1 MNHAVVLVAICSAI
15 VGTSYGMHSPI
26 VPVFAREQLAADYS
40 QVGIIGTVNF
50 LPYMFAPF
58 FVGILLDRL
67 NKSYVLLSGILLNVF
82 SIFILS
88 TVHSTLEIMLYRA
101 IAGVAHALF
110 WPSSEVL
117 ISINSSAPDRR
128 VKNISVFIAAWIL
141 GFMVGPLIG
150 KLILNAF
157 DYYALF
163 QLAAA
168 TMAVAIVPSVLLRSY
183 GWPAVQKDL
192 EVVRASSVEV
202 VKEIVNHPRLAGVI
216 LYYAITFGVV
226 LAVYPAY
233 MSDASLTTEDIEIMF
248 FFFGISRFATLLLLL
263 LLVTRISKY
272 GELALAL
279 AVSTTAVGMII
290 SFSSTSVLSFAVS
303 IALFGISTSIF
314 YPVSFS
320 LVTMDTPSG
329 HVGSK
334 LGVYNTLFGTGWT
347 SGPIL
352 AGFASDAFGSGSP
365 YLAFFIIGTTF
376 AAAIIIFRKGRNHF

>member
-1 MNHAVVLVAICSAI
+1 MNPAVVLVAICSAI
-15 VGTSYGMHSPI
+15 VGVSYGMHSPV

-40 QVGIIGTVNF
+40 QVGLIGTANF
-50 LPYMFAPF
+50 IPFMFAPF
-58 FVGILLDRL
+58 FIGILLDRL

-88 TVHSTLEIMLYRA
+88 TVQSTLEVTFYRA
-101 IAGVAHALF
+101 LAGVAHALF
-110 WPSSEVL
+110 WPSCEVL
-117 ISINSSAPDRR
+117 ISINSAPERR
-128 VKNISVFIAAWIL
+128 VRNISVFIAAWIL

-157 DYYALF
+157 DYYTLF

-168 TMAVAIVPSVLLRSY
+168 TMAVGIVPSILLRSY

-192 EVVRASSVEV
+192 EVRASSVEV
-202 VKEIVNHPRLAGVI
+202 AKEIATHPKLAGVI

-248 FFFGISRFATLLLLL
+248 FFFGVSRFATLLLL
-263 LLVTRISKY
+263 VTRISRY

-303 IALFGISTSIF
+303 ITLFGLSTSIF
-314 YPVSFS
+314 YPVTFS

-329 HVGSK
+329 RVGSK
-334 LGVYNTLFGTGWT
+334 LGVYNTLFGAGWT
-347 SGPIL
+347 AGPIV
-352 AGFASDAFGSGSP
+352 AGFASDAFGTGSP
-365 YLAFFIIGTTF
+365 YLAFFVIGGTF
-376 AAAIIIFRKGRNHF
+376 AAAITIFRKGRNHF

>member
-15 VGTSYGMHSPI
+15 VGISYGMHSPI

-40 QVGIIGTVNF
+40 QVGLIGSLNL

-88 TVHSTLEIMLYRA
+88 SVESTLELMLYRA
-101 IAGVAHALF
+101 LAGVAHALF

-141 GFMVGPLIG
+141 GFTVGPLIG
-150 KLILNAF
+150 NLILNAF

-168 TMAVAIVPSVLLRSY
+168 TMAAGIVPSVLLRSY

-192 EVVRASSVEV
+192 EVVRASSIEV
-202 VKEIVNHPRLAGVI
+202 AKEIANHPRLAGVI

-233 MSDASLTTEDIEIMF
+233 MSDASLTTQDIEIMF
-248 FFFGISRFATLLLLL
+248 FLFGISRFATLM
-263 LLVTRISKY
+263 LLVTRISRY
-272 GELALAL
+272 GDLALAL

-303 IALFGISTSIF
+303 IALFGLSTSIF
-314 YPVSFS
+314 YPISFS

-334 LGVYNTLFGTGWT
+334 LGVYNTLFGAGWMA
-347 SGPIL
+347 GPLL
-352 AGFASDAFGSGSP
+352 AGFASDAFGSASP
-365 YLAFFIIGTTF
+365 YLAFFIIGSAF
-376 AAAIIIFRKGRNHF
+376 AAAITIFRKGRNHF

>member
-1 MNHAVVLVAICSAI
+1 MNPAVVLVAICSAI
-15 VGTSYGMHSPI
+15 VGVSYGMHSPV

-40 QVGIIGTVNF
+40 QVGLIGTANF
-50 LPYMFAPF
+50 LPFMFAPLF
-58 FVGILLDRL
+58 IGILLDRL

-88 TVHSTLEIMLYRA
+88 TVQSTLEVTFYRA
-101 IAGVAHALF
+101 LTGVAHALF
-110 WPSSEVL
+110 WPSCEVL
-117 ISINSSAPDRR
+117 IAVNSAPERR
-128 VKNISVFIAAWIL
+128 VRNISVFIAAWIL

-157 DYYALF
+157 DYYTLF

-168 TMAVAIVPSVLLRSY
+168 TMAVGIVPSVLLRSY

-192 EVVRASSVEV
+192 EVRASSVEV
-202 VKEIVNHPRLAGVI
+202 AKEIATHPKLAGVI

-248 FFFGISRFATLLLLL
+248 FFFGVSRFATLLLL
-263 LLVTRISKY
+263 VTRISRY

-303 IALFGISTSIF
+303 IALFGLSTSIF
-314 YPVSFS
+314 YPVTFS

-334 LGVYNTLFGTGWT
+334 LGVYNTLFGAGWT
-347 SGPIL
+347 AGPIV

-365 YLAFFIIGTTF
+365 YLAFFVIGSTF
-376 AAAIIIFRKGRNHF
+376 AAAITIFRKGRNHF

>member
-1 MNHAVVLVAICSAI
+1 MNHAVLLVAICSAI
-15 VGTSYGMHSPI
+15 VGISYGMHSPI
-26 VPVFAREQLAADYS
+26 VPVFAREQLTADYS
-40 QVGIIGTVNF
+40 QVGLIGTLNY

-88 TVHSTLEIMLYRA
+88 SVQSTLELMFYRVLT
-101 IAGVAHALF
+101 GVAHALF

-117 ISINSSAPDRR
+117 ISINSSAQDWR
-128 VKNISVFIAAWIL
+128 VRNISVFIAAWIL
-141 GFMVGPLIG
+141 GFMVGSLIG

-157 DYYALF
+157 DYYTLF

-168 TMAVAIVPSVLLRSY
+168 IMAVGIVPSVLLRSY

-192 EVVRASSVEV
+192 EVRTSSIEV
-202 VKEIVNHPRLAGVI
+202 AKEIATHPKLGGVI

-233 MSDASLTTEDIEIMF
+233 MRDSSLTTEDIEMMF
-248 FFFGISRFATLLLLL
+248 FFFGISRFATLLLL
-263 LLVTRISKY
+263 VARISRY
-272 GELALAL
+272 NELALAL
-279 AVSTTAVGMII
+279 AVSATAVGMII
-290 SFSSTSVLSFAVS
+290 SFLSPSILSFAVS
-303 IALFGISTSIF
+303 IALFGFSTSIF
-314 YPVSFS
+314 YPISFS
-320 LVTMDTPSG
+320 LVTRNTPSE

-334 LGVYNTLFGTGWT
+334 LGVYNSLFGIGWT
-347 SGPIL
+347 AGPIM

-365 YLAFFIIGTTF
+365 YLAFFIIGAMF
-376 AAAIIIFRKGRNHF
+376 AAAITIFRKGRNHF

>member
-15 VGTSYGMHSPI
+15 VGISYGMHSPI

-40 QVGIIGTVNF
+40 QVGLIGTVNF

-88 TVHSTLEIMLYRA
+88 SVQSTLEVMLYRA
-101 IAGVAHALF
+101 LAGVAHALF

-202 VKEIVNHPRLAGVI
+202 AKEIANHPRLAGVI

-248 FFFGISRFATLLLLL
+248 FFFGISRFATLLLL
-263 LLVTRISKY
+263 VTRISRY
-272 GELALAL
+272 GDLALAL
-279 AVSTTAVGMII
+279 AVSATAVGMII

-303 IALFGISTSIF
+303 IALFGLSTSIF

-334 LGVYNTLFGTGWT
+334 LGVYNTLFGAGWMA
-347 SGPIL
+347 GPIV

-365 YLAFFIIGTTF
+365 YLAFFIIGSTF
-376 AAAIIIFRKGRNHF
+376 AAAITIFRKGRNHF

>member
-1 MNHAVVLVAICSAI
+1 MNPAVVLVAICSAI
-15 VGTSYGMHSPI
+15 VGVSYGMHSPV

-40 QVGIIGTVNF
+40 QVGLIGTANF
-50 LPYMFAPF
+50 LPFMFAPF
-58 FVGILLDRL
+58 FIGILLDRL

-88 TVHSTLEIMLYRA
+88 TVQSTLEVTFYRA
-101 IAGVAHALF
+101 LTGVAHALF
-110 WPSSEVL
+110 WPSCEVL
-117 ISINSSAPDRR
+117 IAVNSAPERR
-128 VKNISVFIAAWIL
+128 VRNISVFIAAWIL

-157 DYYALF
+157 DYYTLF

-168 TMAVAIVPSVLLRSY
+168 TMAVGIVPSVLLRSY

-192 EVVRASSVEV
+192 EVRASSVEV
-202 VKEIVNHPRLAGVI
+202 AKEIATHPKLAGVI

-248 FFFGISRFATLLLLL
+248 FFFGVSRFATLLLL
-263 LLVTRISKY
+263 VTRISRY

-303 IALFGISTSIF
+303 IALFGLSTSIF
-314 YPVSFS
+314 YPVTFS

-334 LGVYNTLFGTGWT
+334 LGVYNTLFGAGWT
-347 SGPIL
+347 AGPIV

-365 YLAFFIIGTTF
+365 YLAFFVIGSTF
-376 AAAIIIFRKGRNHF
+376 VAAITIFRKGRNHF

>member
-1 MNHAVVLVAICSAI
+1 MNPAVVLVAICSAI
-15 VGTSYGMHSPI
+15 VGVSYGMHSPV

-40 QVGIIGTVNF
+40 QVGLIGTANF
-50 LPYMFAPF
+50 LPFMFAPF
-58 FVGILLDRL
+58 FIGILLDRL

-88 TVHSTLEIMLYRA
+88 TVQSTLEVTFYRA
-101 IAGVAHALF
+101 LTGVAHALF
-110 WPSSEVL
+110 WPSCEVL
-117 ISINSSAPDRR
+117 IAVNSAPEWR
-128 VKNISVFIAAWIL
+128 VRNISVFIAAWIL

-157 DYYALF
+157 DYYTLF

-168 TMAVAIVPSVLLRSY
+168 TMAVGIVPSVLLRSY

-192 EVVRASSVEV
+192 EVRASSVEV
-202 VKEIVNHPRLAGVI
+202 AKEIATHPKLAGVI

-248 FFFGISRFATLLLLL
+248 FFFGVSRFATLLLL
-263 LLVTRISKY
+263 VTRISRY

-279 AVSTTAVGMII
+279 AVSTTTVGMII

-303 IALFGISTSIF
+303 IALFGLSTSIF
-314 YPVSFS
+314 YPVTFS

-334 LGVYNTLFGTGWT
+334 LGVYNTLFGAGWT
-347 SGPIL
+347 AGPIV
-352 AGFASDAFGSGSP
+352 AGFASDAFGPGSP
-365 YLAFFIIGTTF
+365 YLAFFVIGSTF
-376 AAAIIIFRKGRNHF
+376 VAAITIFRKGRNHF

>member
-1 MNHAVVLVAICSAI
+1 MNPAVVLVAICSAI
-15 VGTSYGMHSPI
+15 VGVSYGMHSPV

-40 QVGIIGTVNF
+40 QVGLIGTANF
-50 LPYMFAPF
+50 LPFMFAPF
-58 FVGILLDRL
+58 FIGILLDRL

-88 TVHSTLEIMLYRA
+88 TVQTTLEVTFYRA
-101 IAGVAHALF
+101 LAGVAHALF
-110 WPSSEVL
+110 WPSCEVL
-117 ISINSSAPDRR
+117 ISVNSAPERR
-128 VKNISVFIAAWIL
+128 VRNISVFIAAWIL

-157 DYYALF
+157 DYYTLF

-168 TMAVAIVPSVLLRSY
+168 TMAVGIVPSVLLRPY

-192 EVVRASSVEV
+192 EVRASSVEV
-202 VKEIVNHPRLAGVI
+202 AKEIATHPKLAGVI

-248 FFFGISRFATLLLLL
+248 FFFGVSRFATLLLL
-263 LLVTRISKY
+263 VTRISRY

-279 AVSTTAVGMII
+279 AVSTTALGMII

-303 IALFGISTSIF
+303 IALFGLSTSIF
-314 YPVSFS
+314 YPVTFS
-320 LVTMDTPSG
+320 LVTMDTPSEY
-329 HVGSK
+329 VGLK
-334 LGVYNTLFGTGWT
+334 LGVYNTLFGAGWT
-347 SGPIL
+347 AGPIV
-352 AGFASDAFGSGSP
+352 AGFASDAFGPGSP
-365 YLAFFIIGTTF
+365 YLAFFVIGSTF
-376 AAAIIIFRKGRNHF
+376 AAAITIFRKGRNHF

>member
-15 VGTSYGMHSPI
+15 VGISYGMHSPV

-40 QVGIIGTVNF
+40 QVGLIGTVNY

-82 SIFILS
+82 SIFLLS
-88 TVHSTLEIMLYRA
+88 TAQSIPEIMLYRA

-117 ISINSSAPDRR
+117 VSINSSGPERR

-157 DYYALF
+157 DYYTLF

-168 TMAVAIVPSVLLRSY
+168 AMAVGIVPSVLLHSY
-183 GWPAVQKDL
+183 GWPAVQKEL
-192 EVVRASSVEV
+192 EIIRPSFVAVL
-202 VKEIVNHPRLAGVI
+202 KEISNHLRLAVVI

-263 LLVTRISKY
+263 IVARISRHS
-272 GELALAL
+272 ELALVL
-279 AVSTTAVGMII
+279 AISTMAVGMII
-290 SFSSTSVLSFAVS
+290 SFSSTSFVSFTVS
-303 IALFGISTSIF
+303 VALFGISISIF
-314 YPVSFS
+314 YPVSFG

-334 LGVYNTLFGTGWT
+334 LGVYNTLFGAGWT
-347 SGPIL
+347 TGPIV
-352 AGFASDAFGSGSP
+352 AGFASDVFGSGSP
-365 YLAFFIIGTTF
+365 YLAFSIIGCTF
-376 AAAIIIFRKGRNHF
+376 AVAITILRKGHNHF

>member
-15 VGTSYGMHSPI
+15 VGISYGMHSPI

-40 QVGIIGTVNF
+40 QVGLIGAVNY
-50 LPYMFAPF
+50 LPYIFAPF

-88 TVHSTLEIMLYRA
+88 SVQSTLEVMLYRA
-101 IAGVAHALF
+101 LAGVAHALF

-157 DYYALF
+157 DYYTLF

-168 TMAVAIVPSVLLRSY
+168 TMAVGIVPSVLLRSY

-192 EVVRASSVEV
+192 EVRASSVEV
-202 VKEIVNHPRLAGVI
+202 ANEIATHPKLAGVI

-233 MSDASLTTEDIEIMF
+233 MSDASLTTEDVEVLF
-248 FFFGISRFATLLLLL
+248 FFFGVSRFATLLLL
-263 LLVTRISKY
+263 VTRISRY

-279 AVSTTAVGMII
+279 AVSTTAAGMII
-290 SFSSTSVLSFAVS
+290 SFSSTSVVSFVVS
-303 IALFGISTSIF
+303 LALFGLSTSIF
-314 YPVSFS
+314 YPVSYS
-320 LVTMDTPSG
+320 LVTMNTPSR

-334 LGVYNTLFGTGWT
+334 LGVYNALFGAGWT
-347 SGPIL
+347 AGPIV

-376 AAAIIIFRKGRNHF
+376 VAATIIFRKGSNHF

>member
-1 MNHAVVLVAICSAI
+1 MNHAIVLVAICSGI
-15 VGTSYGMHSPI
+15 VGISYGMHSPI

-40 QVGIIGTVNF
+40 QVGLIGTANY

-58 FVGILLDRL
+58 FIGILLDRL

-88 TVHSTLEIMLYRA
+88 SVQSTVEVIPYRA
-101 IAGVAHALF
+101 LAGFAHALF

-117 ISINSSAPDRR
+117 ISINSAPDRR
-128 VKNISVFIAAWIL
+128 VRNISVFIAAWIL
-141 GFMVGPLIG
+141 GFMVGPIIG

-168 TMAVAIVPSVLLRSY
+168 TMAVGIVPAVLLRSY

-192 EVVRASSVEV
+192 EVRASSVEIA
-202 VKEIVNHPRLAGVI
+202 KEIATHPRLSGVI

-233 MSDASLTTEDIEIMF
+233 MSDASLTTEDIEVMF
-248 FFFGISRFATLLLLL
+248 FFFGVSRFVTLLL
-263 LLVTRISKY
+263 LLVTTISRY

-279 AVSTTAVGMII
+279 AVSTTAAGMLI
-290 SFSSTSVLSFAVS
+290 SFSSTSFLSFAVS
-303 IALFGISTSIF
+303 IALFGLSTSVF
-314 YPVSFS
+314 YPVSYS
-320 LVTMDTPSG
+320 LVTMNTPSG

-334 LGVYNTLFGTGWT
+334 LGVYNTLFGAGWT
-347 SGPIL
+347 AGPIA

-376 AAAIIIFRKGRNHF
+376 AAATIIFRKGNNHF

>member
-1 MNHAVVLVAICSAI
+1 MNPAVVLVAICSAI
-15 VGTSYGMHSPI
+15 VGVSYGMHSPV

-40 QVGIIGTVNF
+40 QVGLIGTSNF
-50 LPYMFAPF
+50 LPFMFAPF
-58 FVGILLDRL
+58 FIGILLDRL

-88 TVHSTLEIMLYRA
+88 TVQSTLEVMLYRA
-101 IAGVAHALF
+101 LAGVAHALF

-168 TMAVAIVPSVLLRSY
+168 TMAVGIVPSVLLRSY

-202 VKEIVNHPRLAGVI
+202 AKEIANHPRLAGVI

-248 FFFGISRFATLLLLL
+248 FFFGISRFATLLLL
-263 LLVTRISKY
+263 VTRISRY
-272 GELALAL
+272 GDFALAL
-279 AVSTTAVGMII
+279 AVSATAVGMII

-303 IALFGISTSIF
+303 IALFGLSTSIF

-334 LGVYNTLFGTGWT
+334 LGVYNTLFGAGWT
-347 SGPIL
+347 AGPIV
-352 AGFASDAFGSGSP
+352 AGFFSDAFWSGSP
-365 YLAFFIIGTTF
+365 YLFFFFI
-376 AAAIIIFRKGRNHF
+376 R

>member
-15 VGTSYGMHSPI
+15 VGISYGMHSPI

-40 QVGIIGTVNF
+40 QVGLIGSLNL

-88 TVHSTLEIMLYRA
+88 SVQSTLELMLYRA
-101 IAGVAHALF
+101 LAGVAHALF

-150 KLILNAF
+150 NLILNAF

-168 TMAVAIVPSVLLRSY
+168 TMAAGIVPSVLLRSY

-192 EVVRASSVEV
+192 EVVRASSIEV
-202 VKEIVNHPRLAGVI
+202 AKEIANHPRLAGVI

-233 MSDASLTTEDIEIMF
+233 MSDASLTTQDIEIMF
-248 FFFGISRFATLLLLL
+248 FLFGISRFATLM
-263 LLVTRISKY
+263 LLVTRISRY
-272 GELALAL
+272 GDLALAL

-303 IALFGISTSIF
+303 IALFGLSTSIF
-314 YPVSFS
+314 YPISFS

-334 LGVYNTLFGTGWT
+334 LGVYNTLFGAGWMA
-347 SGPIL
+347 GPLL

-365 YLAFFIIGTTF
+365 YLAFFIIGSAF
-376 AAAIIIFRKGRNHF
+376 AAAITIFRKGRNHF

>member
-1 MNHAVVLVAICSAI
+1 MNPAVVLVAICSAI
-15 VGTSYGMHSPI
+15 VGVSYGMHSPV

-40 QVGIIGTVNF
+40 QVGLIGTANF
-50 LPYMFAPF
+50 LPFMFAPF
-58 FVGILLDRL
+58 FIGILLDRL
-67 NKSYVLLSGILLNVF
+67 NKSYVLSGILLNVS

-88 TVHSTLEIMLYRA
+88 TVQSTLEVTFYRA
-101 IAGVAHALF
+101 LAGVAHALF
-110 WPSSEVL
+110 WPSCEVL
-117 ISINSSAPDRR
+117 ISVNSAPERR
-128 VKNISVFIAAWIL
+128 VRNISVFIAAWIL

-157 DYYALF
+157 DYYTLF

-168 TMAVAIVPSVLLRSY
+168 TMAVGIVPSVLLRSY

-192 EVVRASSVEV
+192 EVRASSVEV
-202 VKEIVNHPRLAGVI
+202 AKEIATHPKLAGVI

-248 FFFGISRFATLLLLL
+248 FFFGVSRFATLLLL
-263 LLVTRISKY
+263 VTRISRY

-303 IALFGISTSIF
+303 IALFGLSTSIF
-314 YPVSFS
+314 YPVTFS

-334 LGVYNTLFGTGWT
+334 LGVYNTLFGAGWT
-347 SGPIL
+347 AGPIV
-352 AGFASDAFGSGSP
+352 AGFASDAFGPGSP
-365 YLAFFIIGTTF
+365 YLAFFVIGSTF
-376 AAAIIIFRKGRNHF
+376 AAAITIFRKGRNHF

>member
-1 MNHAVVLVAICSAI
+1 MNPAVVLVAICSAI
-15 VGTSYGMHSPI
+15 VGVSYGMHSPV

-40 QVGIIGTVNF
+40 QVGLIGTANF
-50 LPYMFAPF
+50 LPFMFAPLF
-58 FVGILLDRL
+58 IGILLDRL

-88 TVHSTLEIMLYRA
+88 TVQSTLEVTFYRA
-101 IAGVAHALF
+101 LTGVAHALF
-110 WPSSEVL
+110 WPSCEVL
-117 ISINSSAPDRR
+117 IAVNSAPERR
-128 VKNISVFIAAWIL
+128 VRNISVFIAAWIL

-157 DYYALF
+157 DYYTLF

-168 TMAVAIVPSVLLRSY
+168 TMAVGIVPSVLLRSY

-192 EVVRASSVEV
+192 EVRASSVEV
-202 VKEIVNHPRLAGVI
+202 AKEIATHPKLAGVI

-248 FFFGISRFATLLLLL
+248 FFFGVSRFATLLLL
-263 LLVTRISKY
+263 VTRISRY

-303 IALFGISTSIF
+303 IALFGLSTSIF
-314 YPVSFS
+314 YPVTFS

-334 LGVYNTLFGTGWT
+334 LGVYNTLFGAGWT
-347 SGPIL
+347 AGPIV

-365 YLAFFIIGTTF
+365 YLAFFVIGSTF
-376 AAAIIIFRKGRNHF
+376 VAAITIFRKGRNHF

>member
-1 MNHAVVLVAICSAI
+1 MNPAVVLVAICSAI
-15 VGTSYGMHSPI
+15 VGVSYGMHSPV
-26 VPVFAREQLAADYS
+26 VPVFAREQLAADYW
-40 QVGIIGTVNF
+40 QVGLIGTANF
-50 LPYMFAPF
+50 LPFMFAPF
-58 FVGILLDRL
+58 FIGILLDRL

-88 TVHSTLEIMLYRA
+88 TVQTTLEVTFYRA
-101 IAGVAHALF
+101 LAGVAHALF

-117 ISINSSAPDRR
+117 IAVNSAPERR
-128 VKNISVFIAAWIL
+128 VRNISVFIAAWIL

-157 DYYALF
+157 DYYTLF

-168 TMAVAIVPSVLLRSY
+168 TMAVGIVPSILLRSY

-192 EVVRASSVEV
+192 EVRASSVEV
-202 VKEIVNHPRLAGVI
+202 AKEIATHPKLAGVI

-248 FFFGISRFATLLLLL
+248 FFFGVSRFATLLLL
-263 LLVTRISKY
+263 VTRISRY

-303 IALFGISTSIF
+303 IALFGLSTSIF
-314 YPVSFS
+314 YPVTFS

-329 HVGSK
+329 LVGSK
-334 LGVYNTLFGTGWT
+334 LGVYNTLFGAGWT
-347 SGPIL
+347 AGPIV
-352 AGFASDAFGSGSP
+352 AGFASDAFGPGSP
-365 YLAFFIIGTTF
+365 YLAFFVIGSTF
-376 AAAIIIFRKGRNHF
+376 AAAITIFRKGRNHF

>member
-1 MNHAVVLVAICSAI
+1 MNPAVVLVAICSAI
-15 VGTSYGMHSPI
+15 VGVSYGMHSPV

-40 QVGIIGTVNF
+40 QVGLIGTANF
-50 LPYMFAPF
+50 LPFMFAPLF
-58 FVGILLDRL
+58 IGILLDRL

-88 TVHSTLEIMLYRA
+88 TVQSTLEVTFYRA
-101 IAGVAHALF
+101 LAGVAHALF
-110 WPSSEVL
+110 WPSCEVL
-117 ISINSSAPDRR
+117 ISINSAPERR
-128 VKNISVFIAAWIL
+128 VRNISVFIAAWIL

-157 DYYALF
+157 DYYTLF

-168 TMAVAIVPSVLLRSY
+168 TMAVGIVPSVLLRSY

-192 EVVRASSVEV
+192 EVRASSVEV
-202 VKEIVNHPRLAGVI
+202 AKEIATHPKLAGVI

-248 FFFGISRFATLLLLL
+248 FFFGVSRFATLLLL
-263 LLVTRISKY
+263 VTRISRY

-279 AVSTTAVGMII
+279 AVSTMAVGMII
-290 SFSSTSVLSFAVS
+290 SFSSTSVLSFTVS
-303 IALFGISTSIF
+303 IALFGLSTSIF
-314 YPVSFS
+314 YPVTFS

-334 LGVYNTLFGTGWT
+334 LGVYNTLFGAGWMA
-347 SGPIL
+347 GPIV
-352 AGFASDAFGSGSP
+352 AGFASDAFGPGSP
-365 YLAFFIIGTTF
+365 YLAFFVIGSTF
-376 AAAIIIFRKGRNHF
+376 AAAITIFRKGRNHF

>member
-15 VGTSYGMHSPI
+15 VGISYGMHSPI
-26 VPVFAREQLAADYS
+26 VSVFAREQLAADYS
-40 QVGIIGTVNF
+40 QVGLIGTVNY
-50 LPYMFAPF
+50 LPFMLAPF
-58 FVGILLDRL
+58 FVGILLDKL
-67 NKSYVLLSGILLNVF
+67 NKSYVLLSGVLLNVF

-88 TVHSTLEIMLYRA
+88 SVQSTLEVMLYRA
-101 IAGVAHALF
+101 LAGVAHALF

-117 ISINSSAPDRR
+117 ISINSTPESR

-141 GFMVGPLIG
+141 GFMVGPIFG

-157 DYYALF
+157 DYYTLF

-168 TMAVAIVPSVLLRSY
+168 TMATGIVPSVLLRSY
-183 GWPAVQKDL
+183 GWPAVKKDL
-192 EVVRASSVEV
+192 EAVRVSSVEV
-202 VKEIVNHPRLAGVI
+202 AKEIANHPRLAGVI

-263 LLVTRISKY
+263 VTRLSRY

-279 AVSTTAVGMII
+279 AVSTTAIGMII
-290 SFSSTSVLSFAVS
+290 SFSSTSVLSFALS
-303 IALFGISTSIF
+303 IVLFGLSTSIF

-320 LVTMDTPSG
+320 LVTTDTPSG

-334 LGVYNTLFGTGWT
+334 LGVYNALFGAGWT
-347 SGPIL
+347 IGPIV

-365 YLAFFIIGTTF
+365 YLTIFIIGSALAT
-376 AAAIIIFRKGRNHF
+376 AVLIFRKDRNHF